1 MQKVRTFFQLFFLS
15 SSGGANPIPTT
26 VSIMPCNHAD
36 DAVDV
41 ALNIVAE
48 GLCQKRRE
56 NFELRQEQARLEED
70 NARLKSQNTQLSLKS
85 PLILSYITL
94 YVH

>member
-1 MQKVRTFFQLFFLS
+1 
-15 SSGGANPIPTT
+15 
-26 VSIMPCNHAD
+26 MPCNHAD

-56 NFELRQEQARLEED
+56 NSELRQEQARLEED
-70 NARLKSQNTQLSLKS
+70 NARLNTQLSLVS
-85 PLILSYITL
+85 PLVLSCIMIYA
-94 YVH
+94 H

>member
-1 MQKVRTFFQLFFLS
+1 M
-15 SSGGANPIPTT
+15 AY
-26 VSIMPCNHAD
+26 NHAD

-56 NFELRQEQARLEED
+56 NSELRQEQARLEEG
-70 NARLKSQNTQLSLKS
+70 NARLKSQNMQLSLVS
-85 PLILSYITL
+85 PLVLSYIMI
-94 YVH
+94 YAH